1 MDKGPSCPAVHWFG
15 AAAGTP
21 PGDKPGVGMARA
33 SNCPLASEPRLVGIE
48 VMPRHMMTDVKIP
61 GLEFT
66 DLQRRLSR
74 RCGTRRQTGVSRQTV
89 VSPELALAS
98 LASFPRES
106 DNQADL
112 DSRSSA

>member
-1 MDKGPSCPAVHWFG
+1 
-15 AAAGTP
+15 
-21 PGDKPGVGMARA
+21 
-33 SNCPLASEPRLVGIE
+33 
-48 VMPRHMMTDVKIP
+48 MTDVKIP

-112 DSRSSA
+112 DSRSSVELQSGQPSAWAVCIDRCPSRRAKKWRSKQSNTTPASLFGRD